1 MGIQCHRL
9 TFTRPSE
16 GSVQRTILDGVVADF
31 CEGEVALVTGDTG
44 AGKSTLMHLLGGLLR
59 PTSGEIVADGN
70 PVSRYTAAH
79 RDLWRRQTG
88 MVFQDLRLI
97 EDISVLE
104 NMLVPA
110 IPRQEAWKALLGRA
124 DHLLDQFGLTAMADI
139 RPDRLSGGQRQRVA
153 IARALICEPRFLF
166 LDEPTAFQ
174 DDRHTG
180 RLLHLWETLAREGA
194 CVVICSHDLRLRQAG
209 GIGRRWFLTDGRLE
223 SLQ

>member
-1 MGIQCHRL
+1 MGIQCQQL
-9 TFTRPSE
+9 TFARPSQ
-16 GSVQRTILDGVVADF
+16 GSGKRTILDRVEADF
-31 CEGEVALVTGDTG
+31 AEGEIALVTGDTG

-70 PVSRYTAAH
+70 PVSRYTAPH
-79 RDLWRRQTG
+79 RDLWRRQAG

-97 EDISVLE
+97 EDISILE
-104 NMLVPA
+104 NILVPA
-110 IPRQEAWKALLGRA
+110 IPRLKDWKALLDGA
-124 DHLLDQFGLTAMADI
+124 GHLLDQFGLAALSDV

-174 DDRHTG
+174 DDRYTH
-180 RLLHLWETLAREGA
+180 RLLDQWETLVGEGV
-194 CVVICSHDLRLRQAG
+194 CVVICSHDLRLREAG
-209 GIGRRWFLTDGRLE
+209 EVGRRWLLKDGHLE